1 MTITVIRPHRHYNAT
16 SAAQFAALSL
26 QDRRKPS
33 GPLASADP
41 PAEQDRPRVLVPSLC
56 QAPAI
61 GGISDVLS
69 PGCRELVMFPD
80 EGDQAERQF
89 WIGLEFRVSSE
100 METQQ
105 IKGKRW
111 AARTFRGGT
120 AGGLMPAHERSIR
133 PYA

>member
-1 MTITVIRPHRHYNAT
+1 MAGQQKQRRLLAPQRK
-16 SAAQFAALSL
+16 
-26 QDRRKPS
+26 DRRKPS
-33 GPLASADP
+33 VAHWGSANLQ
-41 PAEQDRPRVLVPSLC
+41 AEQDRPQVLVPSLC

-61 GGISDVLS
+61 GGISHALG

-105 IKGKRW
+105 IKGRVRELTR
-111 AARTFRGGT
+111 RTRGPTSRTTNGSGFGAMDSFPNVT
-120 AGGLMPAHERSIR
+120 S
-133 PYA
+133 